1 MAALDMPVSTLHGVG
16 PARAKLFAR
25 LGLFTLNDL
34 IGYFPRAY
42 EDRSR
47 IHAIADAPMDANAA
61 SRAAVASPV
70 RTAHIRKGL
79 DLSKVTV
86 TDGKSLCELVFFN
99 QSYIRGSLKEGEE
112 YLFFGRMEGNLLRRS
127 MQNPVFQR
135 ADAPPGAVGRIS
147 PVYPLTQGLSNPLMT
162 RAVDEA
168 LAAAA
173 DELPDPLPQALRQ
186 AHALCPARFAYEN
199 IHFPPSFEAL

>member
-1 MAALDMPVSTLHGVG
+1 MAS
-16 PARAKLFAR
+16 ARR
-25 LGLFTLNDL
+25 GQNCSRGLGLFTLNDL

-61 SRAAVASPV
+61 IRAAVASPV

-127 MQNPVFQR
+127 MQNPSSSAR
-135 ADAPPGAVGRIS
+135 TRRPAPWGASLPSIHS
-147 PVYPLTQGLSNPLMT
+147 PQGLSKPAYDP
-162 RAVDEA
+162 RVDEA

-186 AHALCPARFAYEN
+186 RTRSATRALPMRN
-199 IHFPPSFEAL
+199 SLPHLL